1 MAIRIINRQKR
12 IKLDSKRARQSL
24 LRVMKLMNCSE
35 CELNVL
41 FTDNAGI
48 QEFNLKYLG
57 KNKSTNVLSFS
68 LDEGGHS
75 EENSLGDIVISVETA
90 LRDAEKGNLSLEHEI
105 DFLMIHGVLHLLGY
119 DHIAS
124 RSEARKMSLKQKEL
138 FKILNGFS
146 ID

>member
-1 MAIRIINRQKR
+1 
-12 IKLDSKRARQSL
+12 
-24 LRVMKLMNCSE
+24 MKLMNCSE

-57 KNKSTNVLSFS
+57 KNKPTNVLSFS
-68 LDEGGHS
+68 LNEGGYS